1 MTTKP
6 KTEPA
11 EAPEVEPEAPSSPLV
26 ETALGGATLDELRET
41 SVIVPEIA
49 RSIDFHGTPVA
60 AQVLREVLGEIERAC
75 TEASRRKP
83 NNRKGELRHVDLSTL
98 RQLAALCRVWLP
110 DVGMITSPREQPEHE
125 ELRAAAAPEA
135 IVPVS
140 AQPVSPAT
148 TPEASAE
155 RAAAVAEFE
164 RQLSAERIEPSP
176 NGHHELPA
184 VHVPDP
190 WIEPEVWDAAAVAI
204 PSVHLASE
212 VTEGK

>member
-6 KTEPA
+6 KTD
-11 EAPEVEPEAPSSPLV
+11 APEVEPEALSSPLV

-41 SVIVPEIA
+41 SVIVPEIT
-49 RSIDFHGTPVA
+49 RSIEFHGTPVA

-83 NNRKGELRHVDLSTL
+83 NNRKGELRHVELSTL
-98 RQLAALCRVWLP
+98 RQLAALCRVWKP
-110 DVGMITSPREQPEHE
+110 DVGMLTSPREPQPEV
-125 ELRAAAAPEA
+125 LDPTPEA
-135 IVPVS
+135 IEPVS

-155 RAAAVAEFE
+155 RAAAVAELE
-164 RQLSAERIEPSP
+164 RQLGAERIEPSP
-176 NGHHELPA
+176 NGHRELPA

-204 PSVHLASE
+204 PTVHLAGE
-212 VTEGK
+212 VSDPK